1 MNRVYKGKPINKFV
15 GLKSKR
21 LSMLSDDSKE
31 SNTAE
36 GVNIATGFKE
46 YENTLINE
54 KVNITSKKYH
64 YHFLMIKDAP

>member
-1 MNRVYKGKPINKFV
+1 
-15 GLKSKR
+15 
-21 LSMLSDDSKE
+21 MLSDDSKE
-31 SNTAE
+31 SNTAQ